1 MKIGIDAVL
10 ISRIE
15 KSLKSEHFVKR
26 VFGEREYAELTARK
40 FNPKTAAAC
49 FAAKEA
55 FSKAVGCG
63 ILTRFSLRDVEL
75 LHRPNGRPFLKLAGP
90 ARRLCGRS
98 RPSVSVTHEGGLAI
112 VVVTLGR

>member
-1 MKIGIDAVL
+1 MKIGIDAVT
-10 ISRIE
+10 ISRME

-26 VFGEREYAELTARK
+26 VFGEREYAELFARK

-75 LHRPNGRPFLKLAGP
+75 LRRSNGKPFLKLAP
-90 ARRLCGRS
+90 AARRLCKRN
-98 RPSVSVTHEGGLAI
+98 RASVSVTHEGDLAI
-112 VVVTLGR
+112 VVVILNS